1 MFKKREVSSQLASKK
16 LNKIFK
22 SENVIKIPLN
32 QKIFFNAYKRVLK
45 GLKPSKAERNF
56 IIDHDCLI
64 IESINNSILKSGIKE
79 LIFCSANVND
89 FALKKDTKNKFLIDP
104 ELVPPLPKE
113 TRFYNDLPEMFDI
126 EFTVKISEDESK
138 LTKLNL
144 EYFTGLESM
153 QTAFSKLAGA
163 MAMSPEIV
171 KAITLRTPKIQE
183 MMKAIALRTP
193 SIQSGMKKLQS
204 ESMAKSM
211 EKLQEAINIVVNP
224 YKILE

>member
-1 MFKKREVSSQLASKK
+1 M
-16 LNKIFK
+16 
-22 SENVIKIPLN
+22 
-32 QKIFFNAYKRVLK
+32 
-45 GLKPSKAERNF
+45 
-56 IIDHDCLI
+56 
-64 IESINNSILKSGIKE
+64 IL
-79 LIFCSANVND
+79 
-89 FALKKDTKNKFLIDP
+89 
-104 ELVPPLPKE
+104 
-113 TRFYNDLPEMFDI
+113 EMFDI

-144 EYFTGLESM
+144 EYFTGIESM
-153 QTAFSKLAGA
+153 QTMFSKLAGE

-211 EKLQEAINIVVNP
+211 EKLQELINIIVNP